1 MSEGFGAR
9 LRRRREAQGIA
20 LSTIA
25 GHTKINLSL
34 LEALERDDVSR
45 WPSGIFRRAYIRSYA
60 QAIGL
65 NPDVVAG
72 EFLAT
77 YPDPGEEVT
86 TDAIAAALDSARPRA
101 APPTRLRFIM
111 GSALGSLARLGRAPE
126 GPRRVDPAA
135 AMSHGAPEPGPDLSL
150 AVEASPEPSP
160 AEHQLGSERL
170 VPEPDEAPGLLPAP
184 ADIDLPD
191 VSPPTT
197 EEMLIPAGI
206 DVATADEVAED
217 PPPAAAPSPV
227 DVDLSGLAAV
237 CTELGRAASV
247 EAVRLSLQQAASVL
261 GATGLIVWLWD
272 RWAGGL
278 RPVLA
283 HGYSDAVI
291 AQLPIVMPDAD
302 NATAAAFRL
311 ARTCAVDGGADTS
324 DALVV
329 PLLTSDGCAGA
340 LAIELEPGRAQ
351 TPSVRAAA
359 TILAALLA
367 PIAGGSSRDESA
379 SGSDASGA
387 LDRAPASR
395 TMG

>member
-1 MSEGFGAR
+1 
-9 LRRRREAQGIA
+9 
-20 LSTIA
+20 
-25 GHTKINLSL
+25 
-34 LEALERDDVSR
+34 
-45 WPSGIFRRAYIRSYA
+45 
-60 QAIGL
+60 
-65 NPDVVAG
+65 
-72 EFLAT
+72 
-77 YPDPGEEVT
+77 
-86 TDAIAAALDSARPRA
+86 
-101 APPTRLRFIM
+101 
-111 GSALGSLARLGRAPE
+111 
-126 GPRRVDPAA
+126 
-135 AMSHGAPEPGPDLSL
+135 
-150 AVEASPEPSP
+150 
-160 AEHQLGSERL
+160 
-170 VPEPDEAPGLLPAP
+170 
-184 ADIDLPD
+184 
-191 VSPPTT
+191 
-197 EEMLIPAGI
+197 MLIPAGI
-206 DVATADEVAED
+206 DVATPDEVAED

-247 EAVRLSLQQAASVL
+247 EAVRLSLQQAAGVL

-367 PIAGGSSRDESA
+367 PIAGGSSSDVSASEADA
-379 SGSDASGA
+379 SGSV
-387 LDRAPASR
+387 DRAPASR